1 MDKVKLLYCN
11 LVTGSW
17 SEVFNAA
24 KNEVWIPFIQSEE
37 TRSGGCNI
45 PNSWTEAMKNDFSS
59 GTISSLAV
67 SVEMYS
73 KTFNGD
79 IFRLAALE
87 RPFIINEA
95 LIIKGQ
101 HCLTC
106 LG

>member
-1 MDKVKLLYCN
+1 
-11 LVTGSW
+11 
-17 SEVFNAA
+17 
-24 KNEVWIPFIQSEE
+24 
-37 TRSGGCNI
+37 
-45 PNSWTEAMKNDFSS
+45 MKNDFSS

>member
-1 MDKVKLLYCN
+1 
-11 LVTGSW
+11 
-17 SEVFNAA
+17 
-24 KNEVWIPFIQSEE
+24 
-37 TRSGGCNI
+37 
-45 PNSWTEAMKNDFSS
+45 MKNDFSS

-79 IFRLAALE
+79 IFCLAALE
-87 RPFIINEA
+87 RSFIIKEA

-101 HCLTC
+101 RCLTC